1 MSEKQNNMSKKQSL
15 PRYTRICAG
24 CARKLESFYYLTER
38 EEEPRPGQCPL
49 CLGVYYLG
57 SYSLRP
63 IRPQYR
69 RKSGGGE
76 RALAGR

>member
-1 MSEKQNNMSKKQSL
+1 MSEKEKGMNEKQGL

-38 EEEPRPGQCPL
+38 EEEPKPGQCPL
-49 CLGVYYLG
+49 CLGLYRL
-57 SYSLRP
+57 SNYSLRP

-69 RKSGGGE
+69 SRSGGGE
-76 RALAGR
+76 RARAGR